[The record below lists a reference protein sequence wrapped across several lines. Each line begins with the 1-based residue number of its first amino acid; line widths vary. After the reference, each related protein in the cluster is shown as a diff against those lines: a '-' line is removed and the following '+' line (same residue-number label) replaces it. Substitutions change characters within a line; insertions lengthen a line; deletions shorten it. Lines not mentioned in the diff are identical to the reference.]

1 MFFRKIRTKH
11 FQARE
16 LPLLNY
22 EYKTILSPALVA
34 RKSIM
39 RWLPLSVHNPR
50 QRVIQCNLRQLKCR
64 LGRELRRWTIDPQ
77 SGWSSWHVSD
87 QRFLSDRRDVL
98 NWETESLAEN
108 VTVTGDIMAHLF
120 ASTTGTDSDWVVKLI
135 DAYPDNYSE
144 DSKMSGY
151 QLMVASEVFR
161 GRFRK
166 VLKSLKPLNRTKSTN
181 TILICA
187 VMIMSFAKDIE
198 LWFKF
203 RAVGFRS
210 TTAIRKSIFRIFFW
224 RKKAIFKR
232 CLSAFT
238 VRLNNIHT

>member
-39 RWLPLSVHNPR
+39 RWLPLPVHNPR

-151 QLMVASEVFR
+151 QLMA
-161 GRFRK
+161 
-166 VLKSLKPLNRTKSTN
+166 
-181 TILICA
+181 
-187 VMIMSFAKDIE
+187 
-198 LWFKF
+198 
-203 RAVGFRS
+203 
-210 TTAIRKSIFRIFFW
+210 
-224 RKKAIFKR
+224 
-232 CLSAFT
+232 
-238 VRLNNIHT
+238 